1 MERVYYEI
9 SERMAETAN
18 DINSMS
24 SYKKGSATMAYK
36 ESVDDVYNIVEK
48 IKESKPS
55 YYEKALRMAERYSK
69 KLADYYNSY
78 YRNEASCPSIL
89 ICGAGNFPVKKK
101 NKQNSRRES
110 LMSEW
115 EYLENYKEK
124 IENILTCKQ
133 PILSNDENAIE
144 LLQQKLEMLEEEQ
157 NKMKKVNAY
166 YRKYK
171 TLDGCE
177 DITPE
182 MAEKLKAE
190 MGSQWHYEDK
200 PFMSYLLTNNNAT
213 IRNTRQRLEKLVKA
227 KKEGSK
233 KQECEYFSIVENT
246 EEMRLQLFFD
256 EKPEERVR
264 SILKCNGFKW
274 APSQSA
280 WQRQLTENARY
291 ALKRV
296 IQSMQELNLE

>member
-171 TLDGCE
+171 NTDYLPFTDKDWE
-177 DITPE
+177 DI
-182 MAEKLKAE
+182 AA
-190 MGSQWHYEDK
+190 
-200 PFMSYLLTNNNAT
+200 
-213 IRNTRQRLEKLVKA
+213 
-227 KKEGSK
+227 
-233 KQECEYFSIVENT
+233 
-246 EEMRLQLFFD
+246 
-256 EKPEERVR
+256 
-264 SILKCNGFKW
+264 
-274 APSQSA
+274 
-280 WQRQLTENARY
+280 
-291 ALKRV
+291 
-296 IQSMQELNLE
+296 